1 MTSCE
6 VDVWWLDTRGV
17 TVAPALLDPREIARA
32 DGVRHVATRETSLA
46 AAMLLRLAVGQAA
59 RCAPETVV
67 VDRTC
72 PDCARWH
79 GAPRLIGQPGLEVSV
94 SHAGHRAG
102 VAVGRGAALGLDV
115 ELRTGLPDPAEPGLL
130 TSVLDPVERARRD
143 AMSRDDFGTYW
154 VRKEAVLKATGEGLR
169 RPMAALRVSA
179 PAEAPALEAGPDNWP
194 RRTAIIT
201 LLRDDEF
208 HLAALAA
215 LAAPDGAA
223 PALTVVE
230 RDGRQ
235 LLGGEPLGSAR

>member
-6 VDVWWLDTRGV
+6 VDVWWLDARGV
-17 TVAPALLDPREIARA
+17 TIAPALLDRREIARA

-46 AAMLLRLAVGQAA
+46 AAMLLRLAVGRAA
-59 RCAPETVV
+59 GCAPGAVL
-67 VDRTC
+67 VDRSC
-72 PDCARWH
+72 PDCTRWH
-79 GAPRLIGQPGLEVSV
+79 GAPRLVGLPGLDVSV

-115 ELRTGLPDPAEPGLL
+115 EERTALPDPAEPGLL
-130 TSVLDPVERARRD
+130 TSVLDPQERARHD
-143 AMSRDDFGTYW
+143 TMSRDEFGTYW

-169 RPMAALRVSA
+169 RPMPTLRVSA
-179 PAEAPALEAGPDNWP
+179 PAEAPALEDGPNDLP

-201 LLRDDEF
+201 LLRGDEF

-215 LAAPDGAA
+215 LAAPDEAA
-223 PALTVVE
+223 PALTAVE

-235 LLGGEPLGSAR
+235 LFG